1 MNPVPDER
9 VAMVDVVFS
18 LRGGEIDAD
27 YGEALADALAS
38 LLPWLAEEPGAAVL
52 PLERVAHH
60 GHRVIVAGRSRL
72 ALRLPGARVEDA
84 GALAGRRLDIGEG
97 LEVGAGSPRALRPFE
112 VLYASFVDLD
122 AAEEGEFVVA
132 CRSALDALGLAGQM
146 VCGRGRRAST
156 RAGERRGHSVM
167 VSGLKPVESLRLQ
180 HVGLGQGRLQGRG
193 VFVPHKSVAA
203 VGE

>member
-1 MNPVPDER
+1 MSAGPADT
-9 VAMVDVVFS
+9 VAMVDLVFA

-27 YGEALADALAS
+27 YGEALADQLAA
-38 LLPWLAEEPGAAVL
+38 LLPRLAEEPRAAVL

-72 ALRLPGARVEDA
+72 ALRLPESRVEDA
-84 GALAGRRLDIGEG
+84 RRITGSRLDLGEG
-97 LEVGAGSPRALRPFE
+97 LQVGAGAPRALRPFE

-122 AAEEGEFVVA
+122 AATEGDFVAA
-132 CRSALDALGLAGQM
+132 CRSALDALGLEGQM
-146 VCGRGRRAST
+146 VCGRGRRANT
-156 RAGERRGHSVM
+156 RSGERRGHSVM
-167 VSGLKPVESLRLQ
+167 VSGLKAEQSLRLQ
-180 HVGLGQGRLQGRG
+180 RMGLGQGRLEGRG